1 VPTAREDM
9 DRSFEGTKDL
19 PRRELYFII

>member
-1 VPTAREDM
+1 M